1 MAATTVKRCF
11 LLTLRTRA
19 RCHNRDINSQALRT
33 VSSLPSAPTRNIKE
47 AGGQSSLDLRVP
59 SKSDWHSR
67 SDEEPRSFWFSKPL
81 LLSLGLCGVAL
92 LDRDRAKN
100 RAVSVSRQCL
110 ELILP
115 SARCAAPFKP
125 DSPRFKY
132 NFIAD
137 VVEKST
143 PAVVYIEI
151 LGR

>member
-11 LLTLRTRA
+11 LLTLRTQA
-19 RCHNRDINSQALRT
+19 RCHSQSINFQA
-33 VSSLPSAPTRNIKE
+33 VSTLSRLPSAARNRKE
-47 AGGQSSLDLRVP
+47 AGGQTSLDLQGP
-59 SKSDWHSR
+59 PSDWNNR
-67 SDEEPRSFWFSKPL
+67 SDGDRRSFSFSKPL

-92 LDRDRAKN
+92 LDSERGKN
-100 RAVSVSRQCL
+100 LRGSISRQCL
-110 ELILP
+110 DFILP
-115 SARCAAPFKP
+115 SAHCAAPFKP

>member
-11 LLTLRTRA
+11 LLALRTQV
-19 RCHNRDINSQALRT
+19 RCQNRGLNSQAVRT
-33 VSSLPSAPTRNIKE
+33 ISRLPSAATQNLK
-47 AGGQSSLDLRVP
+47 AVGGQANLDLQVTL
-59 SKSDWHSR
+59 SDWNSG
-67 SDEEPRSFWFSKPL
+67 SDGDRRGFSFSKRL

-92 LDRDRAKN
+92 LDNERAKN
-100 RAVSVSRQCL
+100 QRGSISRQCL